1 MRVEIVVFFS
11 CVYRTCVTLF
21 LTLLALQVKDLVVSM
36 SSGALIQVPESGQFC
51 EKWLCIRRKG
61 WE

>member
-21 LTLLALQVKDLVVSM
+21 LSLLAVQVKDLVVSM
-36 SSGALIQVPESGQFC
+36 SFGALIQLISARVRSILREMALYST
-51 EKWLCIRRKG
+51 
-61 WE
+61 